1 MTIIKGYYKTMKKK
15 KLIIINGTMGVGKT
29 FVCKI
34 LYKQIHNSIFLDGDW
49 CWEMNPWNTNEEN
62 KNMVLDN
69 ISYLL
74 NNFLKN
80 TTIENIIF
88 CWVLHEETI
97 IKNIL
102 DKLLSNNYKLYII
115 TLMCSEKELIK
126 RMENDKRDKNSISNS
141 INRIKLYKNMKTNK
155 INTDNKGIEEIV
167 KEIKIIIK
175 E

>member
-1 MTIIKGYYKTMKKK
+1 MKEK

-29 FVCKI
+29 SVCKL

-49 CWEMNPWNTNEEN
+49 CWMMNPWNINEEN

-69 ISYLL
+69 ISHLI

-80 TTIENIIF
+80 KTIENIIF
-88 CWVLHEETI
+88 CWVLHEEII

-102 DKLLSNNYKLYII
+102 DKLLSNKYKLYII
-115 TLMCSEKELIK
+115 TLICSEEELIK
-126 RMENDKRDKNSISNS
+126 RMRNDKRDEDAINDSIK
-141 INRIKLYKNMKTNK
+141 RIKLYKNMKTNK
-155 INTDNKGIEEIV
+155 INTDNKRVEEIIE
-167 KEIKIIIK
+167 KIKIIIK